1 VNERTLV
8 LVKPDAVQRGLV
20 GEVIARL
27 EAKGLRITAIR
38 MIRMSKD
45 LAQRHYAEHRDKPF
59 FESLVSFITSGP
71 LVAMVLEGPGAV
83 AVVRQMIG
91 ATNPAAAAPGTI
103 RGDHGLTIAMNVVHG
118 SDSVARAEEEVAT
131 FFNAQELD
139 GYRRDVDRWILDEEG
154 G

>member
-20 GEVIARL
+20 GEVISRL
-27 EAKGLRITAIR
+27 EAKGLRIIAMR

-91 ATNPAAAAPGTI
+91 ATNPAEAAPGTI

-139 GYRRDVDRWILDEEG
+139 SYRRDVDRWVLDEG
-154 G
+154 GG